1 MPGGL
6 RGSAGH
12 CRACSALRPGCFAL
26 VPCAS
31 VIVVAVPTLAGPGY
45 AQSSSYARCV
55 ETFYIGLLVAVA
67 LLVTWFALYV
77 VYRLL
82 HEDK

>member
-1 MPGGL
+1 L
-6 RGSAGH
+6 RFSHSRDPDHAEG
-12 CRACSALRPGCFAL
+12 
-26 VPCAS
+26 
-31 VIVVAVPTLAGPGY
+31 
-45 AQSSSYARCV
+45 SSYARCV